1 MNRSFVLAGAGLACG
16 LLIGGG
22 LASSNA
28 TERGVSAVSSQGRI
42 TACVLK
48 KSGVMRMVPA
58 PSFCK
63 KKERAVTWNVS
74 GPAGLSGDRGP
85 RGPQG
90 DKGDKGD
97 PGLPGAPGVPG
108 DKGDPGVPG
117 APGVPGDKGDPGL
130 PGAPGVP
137 GDKGDR
143 GPSDTYIGYTAAV
156 TGPSSGVT
164 AAAVTV
170 PPGEYLAQAV
180 FELTGSGVWT
190 CRVVDQSGMTL
201 PSRGRLNAIDVYSGT
216 YQLLGGITVASSTA
230 VQIKCS
236 NVTNASALKLAN
248 ASTVLTRVGDVHD
261 L

>member
-90 DKGDKGD
+90 DK
-97 PGLPGAPGVPG
+97 
-108 DKGDPGVPG
+108 
-117 APGVPGDKGDPGL
+117 GDKGDPGL

>member
-90 DKGDKGD
+90 DK
-97 PGLPGAPGVPG
+97 
-108 DKGDPGVPG
+108 
-117 APGVPGDKGDPGL
+117 
-130 PGAPGVP
+130 